1 MAPTELEKENL
12 GIGARVRD
20 ARIARG
26 LSQDKLA
33 EFADTIPSVIE
44 KLENGE
50 VLLPLIVVEIATVLG
65 VTPAW
70 LIWGNPYAPMRVII
84 VRLWNSQ
91 NRFGITRRS

>member
-20 ARIARG
+20 ARIAQG

-50 VLLPLIVVEIATVLG
+50 VLLPPTVVEIATVLG

-70 LIWGNPYAPMRVII
+70 LIWGNPYAPMRVDHCQ
-84 VRLWNSQ
+84 VVESAE
-91 NRFGITRRS
+91 

>member
-12 GIGARVRD
+12 GIGTRVRD

-26 LSQDKLA
+26 FSQDKLA
-33 EFADTIPSVIE
+33 EFADTIPSVIK

-50 VLLPLIVVEIATVLG
+50 VLLPPVVVEIATVLG

-70 LIWGNPYAPMRVII
+70 LIWGNPYAPMRVDYCQ
-84 VRLWNSQ
+84 VVESAE
-91 NRFGITRRS
+91 

>member
-33 EFADTIPSVIE
+33 EFADTIPGVIE

-50 VLLPLIVVEIATVLG
+50 VLLPLIVVEMATVLG

-70 LIWGNPYAPMRVII
+70 LLWGDPYAPMRVDYCQ
-84 VRLWNSQ
+84 VVESAE
-91 NRFGITRRS
+91 

>member
-33 EFADTIPSVIE
+33 EFTDTIPGVIE

-70 LIWGNPYAPMRVII
+70 LIWGNPYAPMRVDYCQ
-84 VRLWNSQ
+84 VVESAE
-91 NRFGITRRS
+91 

>member
-12 GIGARVRD
+12 EIGARVRD

-33 EFADTIPSVIE
+33 ELADTIPGVIE

-50 VLLPLIVVEIATVLG
+50 VLFPLIVVEMATVLG

-70 LIWGNPYAPMRVII
+70 LMWGDPYAPMRVDYCQ
-84 VRLWNSQ
+84 VVESAE
-91 NRFGITRRS
+91 

>member
-33 EFADTIPSVIE
+33 EFADTIPCVIE

-70 LIWGNPYAPMRVII
+70 LIWGNPYAPMRVDYCQ
-84 VRLWNSQ
+84 VVESAE
-91 NRFGITRRS
+91 